1 MSMRVAPLT
10 GRWLDF
16 ASNDQ
21 PASWYHAVK
30 ASGVVGV
37 VLDVMSAGWT
47 AAYHNALAA
56 GLAIM
61 LFQGYYAPDWVIM
74 ADAAQRADYAV
85 SQAES
90 VGYPK
95 GAILWLDWEAVP
107 AAVTPADAV
116 TWINRWTQ
124 MVQSRGYVAGLY
136 VGVPQPLS
144 SQALYLQLILAHYW
158 RSCSGDTAAV
168 YRRGYQMV
176 QTACNQMVVGVTVDL
191 DTVGPDAL
199 GGLPPAAVPVA
210 ASPSSDP
217 TVSLADELAA
227 LTTRVGQLEA
237 QVAAVQSAVSALKS
251 ALSAAGKAL
260 SGS

>member
-1 MSMRVAPLT
+1 MTVTVKSLV

-16 ASNDQ
+16 AANDQ
-21 PASWYHAVK
+21 PASWYGAVK
-30 ASGVVGV
+30 ASGIVGV
-37 VLDVMSAGWT
+37 VLDVMSPGWT

-61 LFQGYYAPDWVIM
+61 LFQGYYAPDWVNA
-74 ADAAQRADYAV
+74 ADAAQRAEYAV

-95 GAILWLDWEAVP
+95 GAILWLDWEKVP
-107 AAVTPADAV
+107 TSVTAADAV
-116 TWINRWTQ
+116 IWINRWTQ
-124 MVQSRGYVAGLY
+124 MVQSLGYVAGLY

-144 SQALYLQLILAHYW
+144 PEALYFQLILAHYW
-158 RSCSGDTAAV
+158 RSCSGDAAAV
-168 YRRGYQMV
+168 FRRGYQMV
-176 QTACNQMVVGVTVDL
+176 QTACNQTVAGVTVDV

-217 TVSLADELAA
+217 AASLADELAA

-237 QVAAVQSAVSALKS
+237 HVAAMQSAASALKS
-251 ALSAAGKAL
+251 ALAAAGKAL